1 MNQHFVDRKEELE
14 FLEKFYKKREGSLI
28 IIYGRRRVGK
38 TELIKNFIASKNSI
52 YYLCERQPIQK
63 NVEKFKEIVAEK
75 LGEEWLKDISV
86 RDFESVFKAVERR
99 LKKEKIVVVFDEFP
113 YLIEMDRGIVSH
125 FQKIWDEIL
134 KNTNVLLILCGSSIG
149 MMETEVLGYKSP
161 LHGRRSAQWKL
172 TELEIK
178 FLKDFLPSY
187 DFESILY
194 TYSILGGIPLYLL
207 KFDAGKSVFENVKEQ
222 FLWKGGFLYEEA
234 ENLLRQEFREP
245 RNYMLIL
252 RAIAEGKR
260 KLGEISNETGLD
272 KSAVSRYLDTLE
284 TVKFVDY
291 ELPVTE
297 PSKSKKRLYYLSDNY
312 LNFWFKFIYPNKWLI
327 EEGFGERVL
336 EKIKS
341 EFSRFFSG
349 TFERLCRKIVLSRF
363 DFTRVGKQ
371 WGRIPGSRE
380 VYEIDIVALNEKTK
394 KILFAEC
401 KWQRKVNARKICK
414 ELAEKSQYVQ
424 WHNDKRKEGFAI
436 FAKSFSKRINEFE
449 GRKVYCFDLR
459 DMEKVI
465 KNHHDNMKTLLL

>member
-1 MNQHFVDRKEELE
+1 MNQRFVDRKEELE
-14 FLEKFYKKREGSLI
+14 FLERFYKKGKSSLI

-38 TELIKNFIASKNSI
+38 TELIKNFIASKNSV
-52 YYLCERQPIQK
+52 YYLCERQPVQK

-75 LGEEWLKDISV
+75 LGEEWLKDISA

-99 LKKEKIVVVFDEFP
+99 LREEKIIIVFDEFP
-113 YLIEMDRGIVSH
+113 YLIEMDRGVVSQ

-134 KNTNVLLILCGSSIG
+134 KNTKTLLILCGSSIG
-149 MMETEVLGYKSP
+149 MMETEVLGYRSP
-161 LHGRRSAQWKL
+161 LYGRRSAQWKL
-172 TELEIK
+172 TELEIR
-178 FLKDFLPSY
+178 FLKDFFPFY

-207 KFDAGKSVFENVKEQ
+207 KFDPRKSVFENVKEQ

-272 KSAVSRYLDTLE
+272 KSAVSRYLATLE

-297 PSKSKKRLYYLSDNY
+297 SSKSKKRLYYLSDNY
-312 LNFWFKFIYPNKWLI
+312 LNFWFKFIYPNKWLV

-341 EFSRFFSG
+341 EFPQFFSG
-349 TFERLCRKIVLSRF
+349 VFERLCRKIVLRKF
-363 DFTRVGKQ
+363 DFARAGRQ
-371 WGRIPGSRE
+371 WGKIPETRE
-380 VYEIDIVALNEKTK
+380 VYEIDILALNDQTK
-394 KILFAEC
+394 EILFAEC
-401 KWQRKVNARKICK
+401 KWQEKVNAKKICK
-414 ELAEKSQYVQ
+414 ELAEKAQYVQ
-424 WHNDKRKEGFAI
+424 WHNAKRKESFAI
-436 FAKSFSKRINEFE
+436 FAKSFSKKICEFE
-449 GRKVYCFDLR
+449 GKKVYCFDLR
-459 DMEKVI
+459 DLEKLFEKEKSKVY
-465 KNHHDNMKTLLL
+465 